1 MIPHPGENF
10 LGITETTLFYVRWNV
25 LGFTAAGGERGC
37 QTLRQGGGE
46 WRDLSPAVPHAAETL
61 R

>member
-46 WRDLSPAVPHAAETL
+46 W
-61 R
+61 